1 MNAEP
6 VDADSTSLDARQA
19 VDLARAHGIVLD
31 PESIRFN
38 EAGLDFQ
45 VAFADAVDGT
55 EWVLRIPR
63 RTDVADGIGAESRI
77 LGLVRQKISA
87 AVPDWRVEARDLIAY
102 PKLPG
107 EPGLTLDDD
116 GAPVWHFDRESEHH
130 ARSLGRLIA
139 ELHVIDLAEAQ
150 GAGIPTESPDQ
161 VRAAW
166 RSRLDRVAAEFAIT
180 PSLHEQWRGWLG
192 DDALWPEYTV
202 FTHGELYPMHLLLDA
217 DGGIRS
223 VLDWTT
229 AKVSDPALDF
239 MYHAM
244 MSSPAALRTTLDAY
258 AAATGRVPPNLEA
271 RCAALVAAGPLTYAD
286 YALTTGSEDHAA
298 EARRLLQP

>member
-87 AVPDWRVEARDLIAY
+87 AVPDWRV
-102 PKLPG
+102 
-107 EPGLTLDDD
+107 
-116 GAPVWHFDRESEHH
+116 
-130 ARSLGRLIA
+130 
-139 ELHVIDLAEAQ
+139 
-150 GAGIPTESPDQ
+150 
-161 VRAAW
+161 
-166 RSRLDRVAAEFAIT
+166 
-180 PSLHEQWRGWLG
+180 
-192 DDALWPEYTV
+192 
-202 FTHGELYPMHLLLDA
+202 
-217 DGGIRS
+217 
-223 VLDWTT
+223 
-229 AKVSDPALDF
+229 
-239 MYHAM
+239 
-244 MSSPAALRTTLDAY
+244 
-258 AAATGRVPPNLEA
+258 
-271 RCAALVAAGPLTYAD
+271 
-286 YALTTGSEDHAA
+286 
-298 EARRLLQP
+298 